1 MKRVLVKSVY
11 SAFDYVMEHYYP
23 EGLEANAERKDTY
36 AVISIQDTHTGGFGF
51 IFSESNFCKG
61 VLTLYFDDIVK
72 EVPGAVLFDDE
83 MAEKIIS
90 FIIEHEELI
99 AVATK
104 YAAIRAGWQQL
115 SREEKMDRDSS
126 RTFCHNSVITHFNM
140 LARYLKMQGKPA
152 KWRDQLGYEEDD
164 KYFRKTIGDFGCYLV
179 FINSLCAREDVK

>member
-1 MKRVLVKSVY
+1 MY
-11 SAFDYVMEHYYP
+11 
-23 EGLEANAERKDTY
+23 
-36 AVISIQDTHTGGFGF
+36 
-51 IFSESNFCKG
+51 
-61 VLTLYFDDIVK
+61 
-72 EVPGAVLFDDE
+72 
-83 MAEKIIS
+83 
-90 FIIEHEELI
+90 EELI

-152 KWRDQLGYEEDD
+152 KRRDQLGYEEDD

-179 FINSLCAREDVK
+179 FINSLRAREDVK